1 MSIDRTFVERNR
13 AATDRLRTLAATHTD
28 AEFQRPVGEH
38 WTAAIALAHLAFW
51 DRRVLALVDA
61 AATAGVPVDM
71 PIDLAVNDIS
81 LPLWAA
87 LPPRAA
93 ADLAVASAEML
104 DRRLAELPAA
114 QVEAM
119 RARSERWI
127 DRSLHRNAHLDEIEA
142 ALNTL

>member
-1 MSIDRTFVERNR
+1 MSIDRSFIERNR
-13 AATDRLRTLAATHTD
+13 TATARLRTLAVTLSD
-28 AEFQRPVGEH
+28 AQLQRPVGEH
-38 WTAAIALAHLAFW
+38 WTVAIALAHLAFW
-51 DRRVLALVDA
+51 DRRVLALLDA
-61 AATAGVPVDM
+61 ANTAGEVVDI

-87 LPPRAA
+87 IPPRTAA
-93 ADLAVASAEML
+93 ELAVASAEAL

-114 QVEAM
+114 QVAAM
-119 RARSERWI
+119 RTRSERWI

>member
-1 MSIDRTFVERNR
+1 MSTDRTFVERNR
-13 AATDRLRTLAATHTD
+13 AAADRLRTLAATLSD
-28 AEFQRPVGEH
+28 AELQCPVGAH

-51 DRRVLALVDA
+51 DRRVLALLDA
-61 AATAGVPVDM
+61 ADAAGELVDM

-87 LPPRAA
+87 IPPHAA
-93 ADLAVASAEML
+93 ADLAVASAETL

-114 QVEAM
+114 QVAAM
-119 RARSERWI
+119 RARNERWV

-142 ALNTL
+142 ALHTL

>member
-1 MSIDRTFVERNR
+1 MSTDRTYIERNR
-13 AATDRLRTLAATHTD
+13 TATNRLRTLASARTD
-28 AEFQRPVGEH
+28 AELQQPVGAH
-38 WTAAIALAHLAFW
+38 WTVAVALAHLAFW
-51 DRRVLALVDA
+51 DRRVLALLDA
-61 AATAGVPVDM
+61 ADAAGDVVDM

-87 LPPRAA
+87 IPPRTAGE
-93 ADLAVASAEML
+93 LALTSAETL
-104 DRRLAELPAA
+104 DRRLAELPSARL
-114 QVEAM
+114 EHL

>member
-1 MSIDRTFVERNR
+1 MSTDRTFVERNR
-13 AATDRLRTLAATHTD
+13 AAADRLRTLAATLSD
-28 AEFQRPVGEH
+28 AELQCPVGAH

-51 DRRVLALVDA
+51 DRRVLALLDA
-61 AATAGVPVDM
+61 ADAAGAPVDM

-87 LPPRAA
+87 IPPRAA

-119 RARSERWI
+119 RARNEHWVE
-127 DRSLHRNAHLDEIEA
+127 RSLHRNAHLDEIEA

>member
-1 MSIDRTFVERNR
+1 MSTDRSFIERNR
-13 AATDRLRTLAATHTD
+13 AATARLRTLAATLSNAQLQH
-28 AEFQRPVGEH
+28 PVGEH
-38 WTAAIALAHLAFW
+38 WTVAVALVHLAFW
-51 DRRVLALVDA
+51 ERRVLALLDA
-61 AATAGVPVDM
+61 ADAAGELIDM

-87 LPPRAA
+87 IPPRAA

>member
-1 MSIDRTFVERNR
+1 MSIDRSFIERNR
-13 AATDRLRTLAATHTD
+13 TGTARLRTLAATLSD
-28 AEFQRPVGEH
+28 AQLQRPVGEH
-38 WTAAIALAHLAFW
+38 WTVAIALAHLAFW

-61 AATAGVPVDM
+61 ADTAGEVVDI

-87 LPPRAA
+87 IPPRTAA
-93 ADLAVASAEML
+93 ELAVASAEAL

-114 QVEAM
+114 QVAAI
-119 RARSERWI
+119 RVRSERWV